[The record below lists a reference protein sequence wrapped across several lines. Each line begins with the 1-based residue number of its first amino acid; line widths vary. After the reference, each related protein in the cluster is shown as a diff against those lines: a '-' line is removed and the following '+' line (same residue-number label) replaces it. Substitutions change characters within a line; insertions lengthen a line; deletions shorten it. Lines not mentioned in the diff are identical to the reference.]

1 MAIGEPPMRRALLK
15 SRGRSALL
23 YSGEKVTGHRALSL
37 GLGFWPT
44 VKSSGLVV
52 PAPPIEKARRVPGQ
66 GANSDAPRRGDIH
79 QRVTPQFEFWSRL
92 IVAGSARKRR
102 TSSFS
107 PPVLLRMGYM
117 LAQSTGAGNE
127 HERYRNQYYRRSKGA
142 ARPITAA
149 ACAEDVDQ
157 RGVQSHAR

>member
-1 MAIGEPPMRRALLK
+1 MRRALLK

-66 GANSDAPRRGDIH
+66 GANSDAPSRGDIH

-92 IVAGSARKRR
+92 IVAGSCPKKANI
-102 TSSFS
+102 
-107 PPVLLRMGYM
+107 VLFPSR
-117 LAQSTGAGNE
+117 LAQNGLYASAK
-127 HERYRNQYYRRSKGA
+127 HRRRK
-142 ARPITAA
+142 
-149 ACAEDVDQ
+149 
-157 RGVQSHAR
+157 